1 MSFWAAFGGQ
11 LAANFLSGKGGSGP
25 PPVEQPRPFSTGRYR
40 MGIGAR
46 SRGGTRARPA
56 AVATKASYGAES
68 RYKAILQKMLRE
80 GSVRQAKPP
89 KA

>member
-1 MSFWAAFGGQ
+1 MSFWSALGGH
-11 LAANFLSGKGGSGP
+11 LAANFITAKSSGP
-25 PPVEQPRPFSTGRYR
+25 PPVQAPPQFSTGRYR
-40 MGIGAR
+40 MGIGSR
-46 SRGGTRARPA
+46 SRGGTRGTPA
-56 AVATKASYGAES
+56 PVETTASYGAES

>member
-1 MSFWAAFGGQ
+1 MAFWAAFGAN
-11 LAANFLSGKGGSGP
+11 LAANLIKDKSSP
-25 PPVEQPRPFSTGRYR
+25 PPVQAPPQYSTGRYR
-40 MGIGAR
+40 MGLGSR
-46 SRGGTRARPA
+46 SRGGTRGTPA
-56 AVATKASYGAES
+56 AVETRASYGAES

>member
-11 LAANFLSGKGGSGP
+11 LAANFLSSKSSGP
-25 PPVEQPRPFSTGRYR
+25 PPVQAPPQFSTGRYR
-40 MGIGAR
+40 MGLGSR
-46 SRGGTRARPA
+46 SRGGTRGTPA
-56 AVATKASYGAES
+56 AVETRASYGAES

-80 GSVRQAKPP
+80 GSVKQAKPP

>member
-11 LAANFLSGKGGSGP
+11 LAANFLSSKSSGP
-25 PPVEQPRPFSTGRYR
+25 PPVEQPRHFSTGQYR
-40 MGIGAR
+40 MGLGSR
-46 SRGGTRARPA
+46 SRGGTRGTPA
-56 AVATKASYGAES
+56 AVETRASYGAES

-80 GSVRQAKPP
+80 GSVRQANPP